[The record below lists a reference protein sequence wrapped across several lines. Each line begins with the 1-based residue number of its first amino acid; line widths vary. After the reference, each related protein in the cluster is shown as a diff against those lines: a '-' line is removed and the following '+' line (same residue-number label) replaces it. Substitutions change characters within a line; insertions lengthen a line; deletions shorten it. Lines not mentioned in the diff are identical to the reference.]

1 MTIKFKRL
9 LPFYIIPGLI
19 FSLSLA
25 ACGTRPKEKAEEN
38 QEAIPVRAMKV
49 ELKTIQNTLDYVDDI
64 KAQDEALVYPKVS
77 GKIIEKVKEE
87 GDTVNKGDVIAYI
100 DRDEVGFKF
109 EKAPVESP
117 LTGVIGRINVDIGT
131 SVTAQTP
138 VALAV
143 NMDNVKIDLDI
154 PEAYLPKISIGQ
166 TAEVAVQA
174 YPNEKFTGTVSRIS
188 PVLDLETRTAP
199 IEIVIPNTDH
209 RLKSGMFAQAQLI
222 IEEHKMVPVIA
233 KEAIMG
239 KVPQIYVYIVNGN
252 LARQKNIKLGI
263 HQGADYEVVEGLK
276 EGDLVVVMGQ
286 QKLYDGASV
295 MLEQEITAKKTN

>member
-1 MTIKFKRL
+1 MAIKLRYSLNSALIIL
-9 LPFYIIPGLI
+9 LLFTLFG
-19 FSLSLA
+19 
-25 ACGTRPKEKAEEN
+25 CGKEVKEKVTGE
-38 QEAIPVRAMKV
+38 EAIPVKAMKV

-87 GDTVNKGDVIAYI
+87 GDTVNKGDVIVYI

-154 PEAYLPKISIGQ
+154 PEAHLPKISIGQ